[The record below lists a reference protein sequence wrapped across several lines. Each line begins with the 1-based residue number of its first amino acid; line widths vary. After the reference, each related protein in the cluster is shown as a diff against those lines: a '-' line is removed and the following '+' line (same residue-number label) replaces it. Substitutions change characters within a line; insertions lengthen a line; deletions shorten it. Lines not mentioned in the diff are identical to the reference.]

1 MLQRLDFPQE
11 IFIRGRLL
19 AFSML
24 PYAGIDSKW
33 DIFMSNFQLAVQK
46 FSKTLLCGN
55 LP

>member
-11 IFIRGRLL
+11 IFIGGRLL

-24 PYAGIDSKW
+24 LYAGIDQKW
-33 DIFMSNFQLAVQK
+33 DIFMSNFQVAVQK

-55 LP
+55 VP